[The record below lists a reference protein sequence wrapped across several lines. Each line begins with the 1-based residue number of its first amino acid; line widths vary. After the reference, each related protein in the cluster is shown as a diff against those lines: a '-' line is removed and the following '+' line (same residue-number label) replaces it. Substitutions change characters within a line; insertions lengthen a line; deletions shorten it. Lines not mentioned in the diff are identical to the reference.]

1 MIAGAVTRQR
11 NPLGRGLACK
21 FNYWDNLF
29 ELCLFFAF
37 KALKVLCSDSVYD
50 KRQIYYIW
58 SLHLWQY
65 IMVIKLAV
73 QKPLA
78 KRSSYKPANSRAG
91 CSANIEVRALKSLNY
106 NIIMKEGY
114 VKQHIVPK
122 CYLDRF
128 AEFKNGKYIIGTR
141 YVDKNGAV
149 KLFQHSTAKV
159 GYEKNFYNVTDK
171 EDEKHW
177 EHYLA
182 NEIDCLFVKELEY
195 IISSI
200 TLSGDGFELSKKDT
214 TVLSKILISQT
225 VRVPDSFN
233 YVNENLYPRVLKD
246 VKQDILNILPDRIK
260 KEKKRIVDSFE
271 MSLQSQKESYFN
283 YFFKEENLNKL
294 VSILERRIWVVYI
307 NDISKTCPFITSDN
321 PVLVENLDVKDRIG
335 VFRNGI
341 ADSSTCFFFPLTP
354 SIAVANYSSKG
365 MFSLSVEELNR
376 KVFRL
381 DEEQYIIMRNNRIM
395 NQAFK
400 HSFIPQP
407 LYDFLI
413 QLNN

>member
-1 MIAGAVTRQR
+1 MAVHHGGKVGDASRYQRGVLPSPQIAEQDA
-11 NPLGRGLACK
+11 
-21 FNYWDNLF
+21 
-29 ELCLFFAF
+29 
-37 KALKVLCSDSVYD
+37 
-50 KRQIYYIW
+50 
-58 SLHLWQY
+58 
-65 IMVIKLAV
+65 
-73 QKPLA
+73 
-78 KRSSYKPANSRAG
+78 
-91 CSANIEVRALKSLNY
+91 SAIIEVGALKSLNC
-106 NIIMKEGY
+106 NNTMKNGY
-114 VKQHIVPK
+114 VKQHVVPK

-149 KLFQHSTAKV
+149 KLFQQSTAKV

-182 NEIDCLFVKELEY
+182 NEIDCLFDKELGN

-200 TLSGDGFELSKKDT
+200 TLSDNGFELSKKDI

-233 YVNENLYPRVLKD
+233 YVIANLYPRVLKE
-246 VKQDILNILPDRIK
+246 VKYNILNNLPDSIK
-260 KEKKRIVDSFE
+260 NEKKPIIDSFE

-283 YFFKEENLNKL
+283 FFFKEENFNKL
-294 VSILERRIWVVYI
+294 VNILERRIWVVYI
-307 NDISKTCPFITSDN
+307 NVISKTCPFITSDN
-321 PVLVENLDVKDRIG
+321 PVLVENLDDKDLTG

-341 ADSSTCFFFPLTP
+341 ADSSTCLFFPLTP

-365 MFSLSVEELNR
+365 KFTLSAGELNG
-376 KVFRL
+376 KAFRL
-381 DEEQYIIMRNNRIM
+381 DEEEYIIMRNSRIM
-395 NQAFK
+395 KQAFQ

-407 LYDFLI
+407 LYDYLI
-413 QLNN
+413 QLYN